1 MRKIAL
7 ISGSTAGSGDAI
19 AAALAREGVTVIV
32 NGRLQGAVDAAV
44 AKLKPAAS
52 AAVFGIAANLSTA
65 VAANLVARQFPD
77 VETVINNLGIFE
89 PKPFKEIP
97 DGDWMRLFEVN
108 VLSAVRL
115 ARLYL
120 PGMKRNN

>member
-1 MRKIAL
+1 M
-7 ISGSTAGSGDAI
+7 
-19 AAALAREGVTVIV
+19 V

-52 AAVFGIAANLSTA
+52 AAIFGIAANLSTA
-65 VAANLVARQFPD
+65 VSANLVARQFPD

-89 PKPFKEIP
+89 PKPFEEIP